1 MALIDVLNFT
11 NKIGEMNIFIV
22 CFAILVVIYIGS
34 TQQLRTDVWNIAFL
48 SLAVCI
54 LAHEIG
60 NYVISLFH
68 CKECFENEKN
78 DNSYICFDIKSWLF
92 PC

>member
-34 TQQLRTDVWNIAFL
+34 THQLRTDVWNIAFL

-60 NYVISLFH
+60 NYIICFYFIVKNAYSLSF
-68 CKECFENEKN
+68 FNEKRQ
-78 DNSYICFDIKSWLF
+78 
-92 PC
+92 